1 MAPRVTMGRTRK
13 LDSSSTMR
21 AISAPRRRGAP
32 SSNPAAR
39 PTVQAF
45 IFSFC
50 TSDDEMADG
59 VRTLC
64 FCASTLVVCI
74 ARTKG
79 ANAAKAIKKRILN
92 SVIIDEP
99 FMRRIDLRIRPSS
112 PYALA
117 LTLSLA
123 LVLLYDF
130 VMPDAM
136 QRFASLVK
144 VFQ

>member
-1 MAPRVTMGRTRK
+1 
-13 LDSSSTMR
+13 
-21 AISAPRRRGAP
+21 
-32 SSNPAAR
+32 
-39 PTVQAF
+39 
-45 IFSFC
+45 
-50 TSDDEMADG
+50 
-59 VRTLC
+59 
-64 FCASTLVVCI
+64 
-74 ARTKG
+74 
-79 ANAAKAIKKRILN
+79 
-92 SVIIDEP
+92 VIIDEP

>member
-1 MAPRVTMGRTRK
+1 M
-13 LDSSSTMR
+13 
-21 AISAPRRRGAP
+21 
-32 SSNPAAR
+32 
-39 PTVQAF
+39 
-45 IFSFC
+45 
-50 TSDDEMADG
+50 
-59 VRTLC
+59 RTLC
-64 FCASTLVVCI
+64 FCASTLVGCI
-74 ARTKG
+74 ASTKG